1 MLVRR
6 RLAIR
11 HIALTC
17 ALALMAGIT
26 PAAAQ
31 KWPSRFVTLIV
42 PFGPG
47 SGTDIVSRII
57 TARASELLGQQIV
70 VENVGGAGGVIGV
83 SRVAK
88 AAPDGY
94 QIVLGAV
101 DTFAQMQSTIKNPP
115 YNPLTD
121 FTPVGLAV
129 EQPLLLVVRNGIPVE
144 NLKEFAS
151 YLKANHAK
159 MQFGS
164 AGVGGA
170 PHLACFQ
177 LTAVIGVNVTHVPY
191 RTSAPALQDMI
202 AGNLDFYCPLAVGAM
217 RLVENKSLKALAVL
231 TRERSPLVPDMP
243 TAAEQGFDAVDG
255 YYWMGFFLPKD
266 APEAIVKTL
275 NEAIGGALD
284 TPSVQARL
292 REVATTVVAKE
303 RRSPAY
309 LRKFVES
316 EIAKWA
322 ALVKASGVEPQ

>member
-1 MLVRR
+1 MR
-6 RLAIR
+6 RLPYIR
-11 HIALTC
+11 QMSFACLM
-17 ALALMAGIT
+17 ALACVA

-31 KWPSRFVTLIV
+31 TWPTRFMTLVV

-57 TARASELLGQQIV
+57 TARVSEVLGQQVV
-70 VENVGGAGGVIGV
+70 VENVGGAGGIIGV
-83 SRVAK
+83 SRAAK

-94 QIVLGAV
+94 QMVLGAV
-101 DTFAQMQSTIKNPP
+101 DTFAQSQSTLKSPP
-115 YNPLTD
+115 YNPITD

-129 EQPLLLVVRNGIPVE
+129 EQPLVLTVRKDLPVA
-144 NLKEFAS
+144 NLKEFS
-151 YLKANHAK
+151 TYVKANQAK

-177 LTAVIGVNVTHVPY
+177 ITSVIGATVTHVPY
-191 RTSAPALQDMI
+191 RSSAPALQDMI

-217 RLVENKSLKALAVL
+217 RLIENGSLKALAIL
-231 TRERSPLVPDMP
+231 TRDRSPLMPDMP
-243 TAAEQGFDAVDG
+243 TAAEQGFDGVDG
-255 YYWMGFFLPKD
+255 YYWMGFFFPKGT
-266 APEAIVKTL
+266 PEPIVATL
-275 NEAIGGALD
+275 NAAINAALD

-292 REVATTVVAKE
+292 REVATTAVARE

-309 LRKFVES
+309 LQKYVES

-322 ALVKASGVEPQ
+322 AIVKASGVTPQ

>member
-1 MLVRR
+1 MSFACLM
-6 RLAIR
+6 
-11 HIALTC
+11 
-17 ALALMAGIT
+17 ALACVA

-31 KWPSRFVTLIV
+31 TWPTRFMTLVV

-57 TARASELLGQQIV
+57 TARVSEVLGQQVV
-70 VENVGGAGGVIGV
+70 VENVGGAGGIIGV
-83 SRVAK
+83 SRAAK

-94 QIVLGAV
+94 QMVLGAV
-101 DTFAQMQSTIKNPP
+101 DTFAQSQSTLKSPP
-115 YNPLTD
+115 YNPITD

-129 EQPLLLVVRNGIPVE
+129 EQPLVLTVRKDLPVA
-144 NLKEFAS
+144 NLKEFS
-151 YLKANHAK
+151 TYVKANQAK

-177 LTAVIGVNVTHVPY
+177 ITSVIGATVTHVPY
-191 RTSAPALQDMI
+191 RSSAPALQDMI

-217 RLVENKSLKALAVL
+217 RLIENGSLKALAIL
-231 TRERSPLVPDMP
+231 TRDRSPLMPDMP
-243 TAAEQGFDAVDG
+243 TAAEQGFDGVDG
-255 YYWMGFFLPKD
+255 YYWMGFFFPKGT
-266 APEAIVKTL
+266 PEPIVATL
-275 NEAIGGALD
+275 NAAINAALD

-292 REVATTVVAKE
+292 REVATTAVARE

-309 LRKFVES
+309 LQKYVES

-322 ALVKASGVEPQ
+322 AIVKASGVTPQ

>member
-1 MLVRR
+1 MGRP
-6 RLAIR
+6 LAIVDYTL
-11 HIALTC
+11 AFLL
-17 ALALMAGIT
+17 ALAFGTT

-31 KWPSRFVTLIV
+31 KWPTRFVTLVV

-57 TARASELLGQQIV
+57 ASRASEVLGQQIV
-70 VENVGGAGGVIGV
+70 VENVGGAGGIIGV

-101 DTFAQMQSTIKNPP
+101 DTFAQSQSTLKNPP

-121 FTPVGLAV
+121 FTPVALAV
-129 EQPLLLVVRNGIPVE
+129 EQPLVLVVRKDMPVE
-144 NLKEFAS
+144 NLKEFAA
-151 YLKANHAK
+151 YLKVNHAK

-177 LTAVIGVNVTHVPY
+177 LTSVIGVNVTHVPY

-217 RLVENKSLKALAVL
+217 RLIENKLLKALAIL
-231 TRERSPLVPDMP
+231 TRERSSLMPDMP

-266 APEAIVKTL
+266 TPQPIVATL
-275 NEAIGGALD
+275 NEAISAALD
-284 TPSVQARL
+284 TPSVQTRL
-292 REVATTVVAKE
+292 REVATTAVPKE

-309 LRKFVES
+309 LHKFVES

-322 ALVKASGVEPQ
+322 TIVKASGVEPQ